1 MKRESNHFRGES
13 FGAID
18 SIEQSQ
24 DDYLQTLMSHYKS
37 CFVLEKSGKNTEE
50 LAMQVQSIQREL
62 NLLDNW
68 NSKLEEMNQI
78 KDLDIQRLHED
89 TRALDEELL
98 AVDKE
103 RKTLEDRIENLYK
116 QKALKDA
123 IIQRQDSLI
132 YVKPERI
139 STPKKVVSKTSRNR
153 YESPTLV

>member
-1 MKRESNHFRGES
+1 
-13 FGAID
+13 
-18 SIEQSQ
+18 
-24 DDYLQTLMSHYKS
+24 MSHYKS

>member
-13 FGAID
+13 FGAVD
-18 SIEQSQ
+18 SIEHSE

-50 LAMQVQSIQREL
+50 LAMIVQSIQREL

-78 KDLDIQRLHED
+78 KDLDVQRLHED
-89 TRALDEELL
+89 TRILDEELL

-103 RKTLEDRIENLYK
+103 RKVLEDRIENLYK

-123 IIQRQDSLI
+123 IIQRQDALI
-132 YVKPERI
+132 YVRPERI
-139 STPKKVVSKTSRNR
+139 STPKKIVSKTSRNR